1 MNLKVKILIAIA
13 AVIFAAGI
21 IASVIIMNAPKK
33 NNVQIKSG
41 GKVLYTLD
49 LSQEADRTFEI
60 KADSGSNTVEI
71 KDGKIRVKDAD
82 CPDKTCVRM
91 GWLDSAAMPIVCL
104 PHDLVIAFTD
114 ADGGVDAI
122 SE

>member
-60 KADSGSNTVEI
+60 KTDSGSNTVEI

-91 GWLDSAAMPIVCL
+91 GWLGSAAMPIVCL

>member
-60 KADSGSNTVEI
+60 KTDSGSNTVEI

>member
-49 LSQEADRTFEI
+49 LSQEADHTFEI
-60 KADSGSNTVEI
+60 KTDSGSNTVEI